1 MWGSNELHMRISSRR
16 PLALHLIRI
25 CAIATA
31 IICLAFSL
39 VASRRALA
47 QTKQAAPVQAAPQKQ
62 FFPVKQ
68 MRLTDKQ
75 VQGYLAATEEID
87 KVTDNAEEGIDKLR
101 PETVAKLDDI
111 SRKQGL
117 ASYNEYKQIGDNIGL
132 VSAGLDELTNKY
144 VGREALIKLR
154 IARVRADKTLSAE
167 SKKERLDELNDQLQF
182 ALPSVQYKDN
192 IPLVAKYSDRLTATM
207 RGD

>member
-1 MWGSNELHMRISSRR
+1 MRIASRE
-16 PLALHLIRI
+16 PPALHLIRI
-25 CAIATA
+25 CAIATT
-31 IICLAFSL
+31 IVCLASSL
-39 VASRRALA
+39 VASLGCSRALA

-62 FFPVKQ
+62 FFPIKQ
-68 MRLTDKQ
+68 MPLTEKQ
-75 VQGYLAATEEID
+75 VQGYLAATEEVD
-87 KVTDNAEEGIDKLR
+87 KVTDDAEEGIDKLR

-111 SRKQGL
+111 SRKHGL

-167 SKKERLDELNDQLQF
+167 SKKERLDELNDQFQF
-182 ALPSVQYKDN
+182 ALPGVQYKDN
-192 IPLVAKYSDRLTATM
+192 IPLVAKYSDRLTAVM